1 MEASAFL
8 AHGASEPAV
17 VDATAGQ
24 FVAFSCGSTGYCL
37 PIMAV
42 REIRSW
48 QPTTQLPGRISAA
61 RGVLDIR
68 GTVVEVFD
76 LSILLGGQP
85 IEPTAG
91 SVVLVLA
98 LSDRVVGILVDAV
111 SDIIQAHPG
120 ELMRVP
126 DQSAATGA
134 TGQVSAM
141 VNYQDRLIGILDL
154 DVIFV

>member
-1 MEASAFL
+1 MQATAF
-8 AHGASEPAV
+8 AHDNEPVV

-24 FVAFSCGSTGYCL
+24 FVAFSCGGTGYCL
-37 PIMAV
+37 PIMTV

-48 QPTTQLPGRISAA
+48 QPTTVLPGRISSA

-76 LSILLGGQP
+76 LSKLLGGPP

-98 LSDRVVGILVDAV
+98 LTDRVVGILVDAV

-120 ELMRVP
+120 ELMAVP
-126 DQSAATGA
+126 DQRADTGSAGR
-134 TGQVSAM
+134 VSAM
-141 VNYQDRLIGILDL
+141 ISYQDRLIGILDL
-154 DVIFV
+154 DVMFG